1 MCIRQDDIKMH
12 EYIIA
17 SHINVLNANN
27 LNMTKNVL
35 NINNNAILNQHV
47 IEPGGSIWQS
57 FVEVIK
63 GKEKNLSLSH
73 FLGKFAGTFFFLS

>member
-35 NINNNAILNQHV
+35 NINNNVILNQHA

-63 GKEKNLSLSH
+63 GKEKNLFPPL
-73 FLGKFAGTFFFLS
+73 FEEI